1 MQKSKIETLIQ
12 KYLSNRLNEQ
22 EFEELKQ
29 WLEEDASHKET
40 FVKLLSLRHVNNQL
54 ALLRRFDKEGSWE
67 ALQKRCK
74 QKRTLRRHVA
84 MYASAAAVAALM
96 GIASFLYFNNHSTS
110 QRPVASNE
118 TAQADISTISNTPK
132 ATLVLANQPEIE
144 LSQHHQEIN
153 DMHISNGQ
161 IVFPQEDG
169 QTNKPVA
176 LNDHLL
182 QNQIKVPKGSEYSIV
197 LSDGTKVKLNADSHL
212 DFPVQFGEVREV
224 KLEGEAFFEVTHDE
238 RRPFIVKA
246 NHHAIHV
253 LGTTFNVTAYP
264 DEGTSVTLVS
274 GKVKVVSPSGEYYLS
289 DEEQYVSSSAQV
301 NKVDAGFYTSWTT
314 GSMEFDAMPFPML
327 VNKLSRCYNV
337 EFKIAS
343 KELETMKFTGVIFR
357 NKPLDFTLDIIH
369 RVSDVQFERKGRV
382 ILIKKQ

>member
-54 ALLRRFDKEGSWE
+54 ALLHRFDKEGSWE

-74 QKRTLRRHVA
+74 RKRTLRHHVA
-84 MYASAAAVAALM
+84 MYASAAAVAVLM

-110 QRPVASNE
+110 QRPVASTE

-132 ATLVLANQPEIE
+132 ATLVLANQSEIE
-144 LSQHHQEIN
+144 LSQHRQKIN

-176 LNDHLL
+176 LNDQLL

-264 DEGTSVTLVS
+264 DEVTSVTLVS
-274 GKVKVVSPSGEYYLS
+274 GKVKVVSPSGEYILAPN
-289 DEEQYVSSSAQV
+289 EQYTSHAAAVHT
-301 NKVDAGFYTSWTT
+301 VDTELFTSWTT
-314 GSMEFDAMPFPML
+314 GAMEFDAMPLPDL
-327 VNKLSRCYNV
+327 LAKLSRCYNV
-337 EFKIAS
+337 KLKLAS
-343 KELETMKFTGVIFR
+343 KELEDMKFTGVIFR
-357 NKPLDFTLDIIH
+357 NKPLSFALDILH
-369 RVSDVQFERKGRV
+369 RVSDVKFEQHGET
-382 ILIKKQ
+382 ILVKK